1 VRRAATAGVGTPG
14 LTFEQEQIAELAFT
28 IGSTHA
34 KRSFSDHEA
43 SLAQWDELAK
53 VGLTSLSLPEEYGG
67 SGGMFD
73 LCLAAERLA
82 AGGYPAAKLII
93 STAIAGS
100 ILARHGIP
108 EQR

>member
-1 VRRAATAGVGTPG
+1 
-14 LTFEQEQIAELAFT
+14 
-28 IGSTHA
+28 
-34 KRSFSDHEA
+34 
-43 SLAQWDELAK
+43 
-53 VGLTSLSLPEEYGG
+53 
-67 SGGMFD
+67 MFD
-73 LCLAAERLA
+73 LCLAVERLA